1 MVIKTLSAPTQTQTF
16 PAGTTDPGFTYTV
29 TGLLAD
35 GTTPFNQTN
44 SSGSFDLD
52 PGTYVG
58 TVSKLGFTSAPS
70 APLTISIPTPV
81 TLDVPDPTQAA
92 VFS

>member
-1 MVIKTLSAPTQTQTF
+1 MVTKTLSAPTQTQTF

-29 TGLLAD
+29 TGVLAD
-35 GTTPFNQTN
+35 GTTPFSATN
-44 SSGSFDLD
+44 AVGAFDLV

-70 APLTISIPTPV
+70 VPLTIDQPATVKI
-81 TLDVPDPTQAA
+81 DVPDPTQPA

>member
-1 MVIKTLSAPTQTQTF
+1 MATTKTLSAPTQVQTF

-29 TGLLAD
+29 TGTLAT
-35 GTTPFNQTN
+35 GAPFSQTN

-58 TVSKLGFTSAPS
+58 TVSKLGFTSQSS
-70 APLTISIPTPV
+70 APLVISIPTPV